1 MILMIV
7 NLWCS
12 LIMAICGLWI
22 LTERSMPRLVR
33 TCSGLIAT
41 GGTVNI
47 IGMLSALAHVGGY
60 APENIWPGEV
70 IVNVGSSALMMRW
83 TWRLRRHVMVMEAG
97 E

>member
-12 LIMAICGLWI
+12 LVMAICGLWI

-33 TCSGLIAT
+33 SCSGLIAT
-41 GGTVNI
+41 GGSVNI

-60 APENIWPGEV
+60 APETIWPGEV
-70 IVNVGSSALMMRW
+70 IVNVGAAALMMRW
-83 TWRLRRHVMVMEAG
+83 TWRLRQRAMLMAG
-97 E
+97 DE